1 MLPPPPPGPH
11 EIVAALDAAAKA
23 HRIPTVVL
31 RGLAWKESRWKINSE
46 GAGERVGILGV
57 PTKNRTDI
65 ERLKNDWHYNVA
77 EGAKRLELMWNRA
90 PILGN
95 GRLDDGR
102 NIIECWFFALGRYG
116 AGVNGTDAA
125 NSYASSALD
134 AIAEN
139 SGTRVSRPSP
149 ESLAWGRNAFGIPA
163 PWHFGDVVPRPKPK
177 LLVSLDVPYVSQ
189 VWDSPDSWDG
199 SGSCGPASLT
209 MVLGFFKK
217 LSPKPVNVTASY
229 PHTSALGGNIP
240 ELYKL
245 VCEPGQGAVHQKML
259 DYLRPIFPGVGM
271 YYKEKA
277 TWKRV
282 KAELDAGRP
291 VLLGT
296 QVTPAGHLMVAR
308 GYTADGR
315 LLVNDPAGNRELAA
329 RWERPDGEWSK
340 TGGRYWNGEGRG
352 ALYDWDAL
360 EVRWVMTFS
369 ASPDGADK
377 PEDGGG

>member
-1 MLPPPPPGPH
+1 M
-11 EIVAALDAAAKA
+11 
-23 HRIPTVVL
+23 
-31 RGLAWKESRWKINSE
+31 
-46 GAGERVGILGV
+46 
-57 PTKNRTDI
+57 
-65 ERLKNDWHYNVA
+65 
-77 EGAKRLELMWNRA
+77 
-90 PILGN
+90 
-95 GRLDDGR
+95 
-102 NIIECWFFALGRYG
+102 
-116 AGVNGTDAA
+116 NGTDAA
-125 NSYASSALD
+125 NLYARSTLD

-163 PWHFGDVVPRPKPK
+163 PWHFGDVTPRPTPK
-177 LLVSLDVPYVSQ
+177 FLVSLDVPYVSQ

-217 LSPKPVNVTASY
+217 LSQKPVNVTASY
-229 PHTSALGGNIP
+229 PHTSAFGGNIP